1 MVYILIIE
9 VLCTLTPHSTLSE
22 LFPLGPGAIMTFLI
36 RSHKQECSSCHTCV
50 RLFSL
55 SSSVSFLLGLIASP
69 SFAEDKSFYSPVIQC
84 RYGHHRILISTL
96 GAVFWIDV
104 PETAKPHIEKLP
116 ISGLADFVV
125 EMRENGQ
132 APLLKT
138 WKVKSGETS
147 CTYFDGKTC
156 K

>member
-1 MVYILIIE
+1 MIPYMRTTLLP
-9 VLCTLTPHSTLSE
+9 VLFVFFFLS
-22 LFPLGPGAIMTFLI
+22 L
-36 RSHKQECSSCHTCV
+36 V
-50 RLFSL
+50 
-55 SSSVSFLLGLIASP
+55 ASP
-69 SFAEDKSFYSPVIQC
+69 SFAEEKSFYSPVI
-84 RYGHHRILISTL
+84 RVDTESHRILISTY
-96 GAVFWIDV
+96 GSVFWIDV
-104 PETAKPHIEKLP
+104 PDAAKPHIEKLP

-147 CTYFDGKTC
+147 CMYFDGKTC

>member
-1 MVYILIIE
+1 MSYMRT
-9 VLCTLTPHSTLSE
+9 TLLTL
-22 LFPLGPGAIMTFLI
+22 
-36 RSHKQECSSCHTCV
+36 
-50 RLFSL
+50 L
-55 SSSVSFLLGLIASP
+55 SSFFLLGLTVSP
-69 SFAEDKSFYSPVIQC
+69 SFAEDKSFYSPVIQVDTES
-84 RYGHHRILISTL
+84 HRILISTF
-96 GAVFWIDV
+96 GSVFWIEAPDA
-104 PETAKPHIEKLP
+104 AKPHIEKLP

-125 EMRENGQ
+125 EIRENGQ

>member
-1 MVYILIIE
+1 MSFMRTTLLAIFSSFFLVGLMV
-9 VLCTLTPHSTLSE
+9 
-22 LFPLGPGAIMTFLI
+22 
-36 RSHKQECSSCHTCV
+36 
-50 RLFSL
+50 
-55 SSSVSFLLGLIASP
+55 SP
-69 SFAEDKSFYSPVIQC
+69 SSAEDKSFYSPVIQVDKES
-84 RYGHHRILISTL
+84 HRILISTF
-96 GAVFWIDV
+96 GSVFWIEAPDA
-104 PETAKPHIEKLP
+104 AKPHIEKLP

-156 K
+156 R

>member
-1 MVYILIIE
+1 MRTTLLTIFFALFFL
-9 VLCTLTPHSTLSE
+9 VLVEYP
-22 LFPLGPGAIMTFLI
+22 
-36 RSHKQECSSCHTCV
+36 
-50 RLFSL
+50 SL
-55 SSSVSFLLGLIASP
+55 AV
-69 SFAEDKSFYSPVIQC
+69 EKSFYSPIINVD
-84 RYGHHRILISTL
+84 RENNRILISTL
-96 GAVFWIDV
+96 GAVFWIEV
-104 PETAKPHIEKLP
+104 PDTAKPHLEKLP

-147 CTYFDGKTC
+147 CVYFDGTTC

>member
-1 MVYILIIE
+1 MIFPQPAQNLKNSPTACSIISS
-9 VLCTLTPHSTLSE
+9 LFTLRSS
-22 LFPLGPGAIMTFLI
+22 AIMVSEMISYAGVLGMSYMRTTLLAVISNLFFL
-36 RSHKQECSSCHTCV
+36 S
-50 RLFSL
+50 
-55 SSSVSFLLGLIASP
+55 LIASP
-69 SFAEDKSFYSPVIQC
+69 SFAEEKSFYSPVI
-84 RYGHHRILISTL
+84 RVDTENHRILISTY
-96 GAVFWIDV
+96 GSVFWIEV
-104 PETAKPHIEKLP
+104 PDAAKPHLEKLP

-156 K
+156 R

>member
-1 MVYILIIE
+1 MSSMRT
-9 VLCTLTPHSTLSE
+9 TLLTG
-22 LFPLGPGAIMTFLI
+22 FFGF
-36 RSHKQECSSCHTCV
+36 
-50 RLFSL
+50 
-55 SSSVSFLLGLIASP
+55 FLLGLIAFP
-69 SFAEDKSFYSPVIQC
+69 SFAEDRSFYSPVI
-84 RYGHHRILISTL
+84 RVDTENHRILISTF
-96 GAVFWIDV
+96 GSVFWIDV
-104 PETAKPHIEKLP
+104 PDAAKPHIEKLP

-156 K
+156 R

>member
-1 MVYILIIE
+1 MSYRRRTPLTILSG
-9 VLCTLTPHSTLSE
+9 L
-22 LFPLGPGAIMTFLI
+22 
-36 RSHKQECSSCHTCV
+36 
-50 RLFSL
+50 
-55 SSSVSFLLGLIASP
+55 FLLGLIASP
-69 SFAEDKSFYSPVIQC
+69 SFAEDRSFYSPIIQVDKEN
-84 RYGHHRILISTL
+84 HRVLISTF
-96 GAVFWIDV
+96 GSVFWIDV
-104 PETAKPHIEKLP
+104 PDVAKPHIEKLP

-125 EMRENGQ
+125 EMRGDGQ

>member
-1 MVYILIIE
+1 MPYMCTTLLTVFFSFIL
-9 VLCTLTPHSTLSE
+9 LNLTTQP
-22 LFPLGPGAIMTFLI
+22 
-36 RSHKQECSSCHTCV
+36 
-50 RLFSL
+50 SL
-55 SSSVSFLLGLIASP
+55 
-69 SFAEDKSFYSPVIQC
+69 AEEKSFYSPVI
-84 RYGHHRILISTL
+84 RVDTENHRILISTL
-96 GAVFWIDV
+96 GSVFWIDV
-104 PETAKPHIEKLP
+104 PDAAKPHIEKLP

-156 K
+156 R

>member
-1 MVYILIIE
+1 MRTTLLSVFFSIIL
-9 VLCTLTPHSTLSE
+9 LS
-22 LFPLGPGAIMTFLI
+22 LMT
-36 RSHKQECSSCHTCV
+36 HPC
-50 RLFSL
+50 
-55 SSSVSFLLGLIASP
+55 
-69 SFAEDKSFYSPVIQC
+69 FAEEKSFYSPVIC
-84 RYGHHRILISTL
+84 VDKENHRILISTL

-104 PETAKPHIEKLP
+104 PDAAKPHVEKLP
-116 ISGLADFVV
+116 ISGLVDFVV

-156 K
+156 R

>member
-1 MVYILIIE
+1 MPYMRS
-9 VLCTLTPHSTLSE
+9 VLLTV
-22 LFPLGPGAIMTFLI
+22 LFCGI
-36 RSHKQECSSCHTCV
+36 
-50 RLFSL
+50 
-55 SSSVSFLLGLIASP
+55 LLGLSVLP
-69 SFAEDKSFYSPVIQC
+69 SLAEDKSFYSPVIQVDLDAY
-84 RYGHHRILISTL
+84 RVLISTL
-96 GAVFWIDV
+96 GGVFWIDV

-116 ISGLADFVV
+116 ISGLVDFVV

-147 CTYFDGKTC
+147 CLYFDGKTC

>member
-1 MVYILIIE
+1 MSYMRTTLLT
-9 VLCTLTPHSTLSE
+9 VLSN
-22 LFPLGPGAIMTFLI
+22 LFF
-36 RSHKQECSSCHTCV
+36 
-50 RLFSL
+50 
-55 SSSVSFLLGLIASP
+55 LGLIASP
-69 SFAEDKSFYSPVIQC
+69 SFAEDKGFYSPVI
-84 RYGHHRILISTL
+84 RIDTENHRILISTL
-96 GAVFWIDV
+96 GSVFWIDV
-104 PETAKPHIEKLP
+104 PDAAKPHIEKLP

>member
-1 MVYILIIE
+1 MSYKRTILPAIFSS
-9 VLCTLTPHSTLSE
+9 L
-22 LFPLGPGAIMTFLI
+22 LFLGP
-36 RSHKQECSSCHTCV
+36 
-50 RLFSL
+50 
-55 SSSVSFLLGLIASP
+55 IASP
-69 SFAEDKSFYSPVIQC
+69 GFAEDKSFYSPVIHIDMNN
-84 RYGHHRILISTL
+84 YRILISTS
-96 GAVFWIDV
+96 GSVFWIDV
-104 PETAKPHIEKLP
+104 PDPAKPHLEKLP

-156 K
+156 R